1 MQINYEMLLSGLALI
16 FLGVL
21 GGLMLFVPIPKD
33 NAQSVTFV
41 LGALAGAVT
50 MAGGTKVAKALGGPD
65 GTSGSN
71 QGS

>member
-1 MQINYEMLLSGLALI
+1 MQINYELLLSAVALV

-21 GGLMLFVPIPKD
+21 GGMMLFFPIPKD

-50 MAGGTKVAKALGGPD
+50 MAGGTKVAKALGGGD
-65 GTSGSN
+65 ATTGSN
-71 QGS
+71 